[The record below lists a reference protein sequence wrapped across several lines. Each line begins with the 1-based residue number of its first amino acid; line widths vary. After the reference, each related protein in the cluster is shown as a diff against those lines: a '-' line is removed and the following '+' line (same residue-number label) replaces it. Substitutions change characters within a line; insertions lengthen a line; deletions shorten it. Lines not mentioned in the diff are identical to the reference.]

1 MSNIY
6 DGHVTVITIVFPPP
20 LLPNIY
26 IRGHVTVIAIV
37 FSHRYCLIYIRGHVT
52 VIAIV
57 FPHRYCLIYIRGHV
71 TVIADRIILKALFHL
86 DVVFTVYYQISIPL
100 KMNFICYYY
109 YIQI

>member
-1 MSNIY
+1 MS
-6 DGHVTVITIVFPPP
+6 
-20 LLPNIY
+20 NIY

-37 FSHRYCLIYIRGHVT
+37 FSHRYCPIYIRGHVT

-57 FPHRYCLIYIRGHV
+57 FSHRYCLIYIRGHV